1 MNSAVDQ
8 FLIKF
13 LVKKDVCGSR
23 EQCTGPVDSAI
34 LDQCVDVQSASGSCA
49 QCTRPTGKSVSHVKP
64 TSGKKKKKKKRKREN
79 SKCKHE
85 TFKSKRLHSHIML
98 R

>member
-1 MNSAVDQ
+1 MDQ

-23 EQCTGPVDSAI
+23 EQCTGPVGSAI

-64 TSGKKKKKKKRKREN
+64 TSGKKKKKKGGNVKTQNANMKPLN
-79 SKCKHE
+79 PNAYIVTLCCGKA
-85 TFKSKRLHSHIML
+85 
-98 R
+98 